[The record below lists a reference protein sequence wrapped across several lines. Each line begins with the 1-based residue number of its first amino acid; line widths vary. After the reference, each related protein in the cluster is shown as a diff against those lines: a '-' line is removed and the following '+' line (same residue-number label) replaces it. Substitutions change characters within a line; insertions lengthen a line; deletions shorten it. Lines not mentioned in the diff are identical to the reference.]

1 MVSFDRKSYSKRLLP
16 LISWSHWFTFFNIA
30 IAIALSSLYLF
41 DEASPDSLLGHVYLL
56 TTWLSHMAFITFIG
70 FMLIVFPITLLLPY
84 TKFIRSSASIVFTLG
99 LLLLMLDIFIYSRLG
114 YHLYAS
120 SSGQILSLVNSQ
132 IKQYSWAFYVTA
144 LLLALVTL
152 AVELLISNYAWK
164 HLKQLQKTTFAR
176 PIIVTLVG
184 AFFFSHITHIWADAK
199 LDYNVLRQDTVMPLS
214 YPSTAKTLLTKYGLF
229 NRNDYV
235 QRTTSQLSFADPVP
249 NYPSLS
255 SQCTWAPTSQSVF
268 MVLTKDMLSDQQI
281 EQFSRRSVATN
292 ITLQHHID
300 NALYDDAW
308 FNLLYSLPSIYQQ
321 DILKQQTKPLLFQA
335 LDKFQLAKTLT
346 VVNVDKQT
354 KPALWFETLF
364 DKTTRVGDISS
375 LIFADKF
382 NSMAPG
388 LHLIY
393 FDDSD
398 PYQYELFVDALLSA
412 QKQKADRDIIWL
424 SSIGND
430 TSKTGLTIKPAL
442 LVWPK
447 TQNSNLTHLTSHMDL
462 QGSLMKN
469 WLSCD
474 INAQAYPN
482 SADLLTLN
490 QDRVIANTMVD
501 GIMVFNKDKSMFVDQ
516 DGAFRSSSRQLEQII
531 SVSADFPLMIDGVHF
546 IKRFSQNSAAK
557 LDKEHNIEQ

>member
-1 MVSFDRKSYSKRLLP
+1 
-16 LISWSHWFTFFNIA
+16 
-30 IAIALSSLYLF
+30 
-41 DEASPDSLLGHVYLL
+41 
-56 TTWLSHMAFITFIG
+56 
-70 FMLIVFPITLLLPY
+70 
-84 TKFIRSSASIVFTLG
+84 
-99 LLLLMLDIFIYSRLG
+99 
-114 YHLYAS
+114 
-120 SSGQILSLVNSQ
+120 
-132 IKQYSWAFYVTA
+132 VTA
-144 LLLALVTL
+144 ALLALVTL
-152 AVELLISNYAWK
+152 AIELVISNYAWK

-176 PIIVTLVG
+176 PIVVTLVG
-184 AFFFSHITHIWADAK
+184 AFFFSHLTHIWADAE

-214 YPSTAKTLLTKYGLF
+214 YPTTAKTLLTKYGMF
-229 NRNDYV
+229 NQSDYV
-235 QRTTSQLSFADPVP
+235 QRTTSQLSFSDPVP

-268 MVLTKDMLSDQQI
+268 MVLTKSMLTDRQI
-281 EQFSRRSVATN
+281 EQFSQRSVATN
-292 ITLQHHID
+292 LKLQHHID

-321 DILKQQTKPLLFQA
+321 DILNQQTKPLLFQA
-335 LDKFQLAKTLT
+335 LDKFKLAKSLT
-346 VVNVDKQT
+346 VVKSDSEQS
-354 KPALWFETLF
+354 KPGLWFDALF
-364 DKTTRVGDISS
+364 DKTTRVRDISS

-398 PYQYELFVDALLSA
+398 SYQYELFVDALLLA

-430 TSKTGLTIKPAL
+430 NSKTGLTIKPAL

-447 TQNSNLTHLTSHMDL
+447 TKNTNLKHLTSHMDL

-474 INAQAYPN
+474 LDAHAYPN
-482 SADLLTLN
+482 SADLLRLN
-490 QDRVIANTMVD
+490 EDRVIANTMVD

-516 DGAFRSSSRQLEQII
+516 DGAFRSSSRQLEQVI
-531 SVSADFPLMIDGVHF
+531 SVSADLPLMIDGVHF
-546 IKRFSQNSAAK
+546 IKRFSQNVAQK
-557 LDKEHNIEQ
+557 PDMEHEI